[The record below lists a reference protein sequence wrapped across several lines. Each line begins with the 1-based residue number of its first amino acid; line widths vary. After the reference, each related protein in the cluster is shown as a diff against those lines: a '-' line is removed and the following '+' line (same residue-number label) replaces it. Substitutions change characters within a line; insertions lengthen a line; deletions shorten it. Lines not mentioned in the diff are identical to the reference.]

1 MMAKLWRA
9 APLAIVVLL
18 AVGCGGAS
26 ISEWRG
32 RDPVEMI
39 RVQRREVRMA
49 LLEGRALAD
58 AVDLSVFAG
67 VEPGMQVMEA
77 EQQLRRSANRTTR
90 DRDELYRFSIDG
102 GSIVIERREV
112 SSGDATRWKWELYY
126 LPAHPKPLEVFSAAA
141 AQVRDTVASGRWHVW
156 ISSDEGG
163 VGLDVEDGTVRRVFW
178 ALRGRKGFEDMNQVV
193 Q

>member
-9 APLAIVVLL
+9 APLANVVLL

-77 EQQLRRSANRTTR
+77 EQQLRRAANRTAR

-126 LPAHPKPLEVFSAAA
+126 LPAHPMPLEVVSGAA
-141 AQVRDTVASGRWHVW
+141 AQVRDTVASGRWRVW
-156 ISSDEGG
+156 IYSDEGG
-163 VGLDVEDGTVRRVFW
+163 VGLDVEDGTVRKVFW